1 MHALKAQVRNGRIT
15 LDEPTDLP
23 DGEIQLVVNDGEDFD
38 DDERAEL
45 DQSIE
50 EGLADA
56 GAGRHED
63 AFEVMA
69 RLRSRRAE
77 QVHKTR

>member
-1 MHALKAQVRNGRIT
+1 MNAFKAQVRNGRIT
-15 LDEPTDLP
+15 LDEPIDLP
-23 DGEIQLVVNDGEDFD
+23 DGDIYVVVDGGDDLD

-56 GAGRHED
+56 REGRHED

-69 RLRSRRAE
+69 RLPSVLRA
-77 QVHKTR
+77 R